1 MMATKK
7 TVYEAPAPASDKK
20 KALQTALAQID
31 KNFGKGTV
39 MRLGDRPEMNVE
51 AIPTGSLALDAAL
64 GIGGVPK
71 GRIIE
76 IYGPESSGKTTL
88 ALHILAEAQKRG
100 GEVAFVDAEHA
111 LDPVYAAALGVDT
124 DNLLVSQPDTGEQ
137 ALEITDAL
145 VRSGAVDAVVVD
157 SVAALVPKQEIEGE
171 MGDTFV
177 GLQARL
183 MSQALRKLAGTIA
196 KTNCVVIFI
205 NQLRMKIGVMY
216 GNPETTTGGNALKFY
231 SSVRL
236 DVRRIESIKEG
247 NNVIGNKTRVKVVK
261 NKVAPPFREAVFEI
275 LYGKGISKWGEL
287 VDLAVQL
294 DIIQKSGSWFSMGD
308 ERIGQGANSVKD
320 YLIANPD
327 IAEKVEAEV
336 RENLWKLN
344 NGAPKAPAK
353 AADKAVAVSADDFD
367 DEG

>member
-1 MMATKK
+1 MATKK

-287 VDLAVQL
+287 VDMAVQL
-294 DIIQKSGSWFSMGD
+294 DIIQKSGSWVSMGD

>member
-1 MMATKK
+1 MATKK
-7 TVYEAPAPASDKK
+7 TSYEAPTPASDKK
-20 KALQTALAQID
+20 KALQTALSQID

-145 VRSGAVDAVVVD
+145 VRSGAIDAVVVD

-236 DVRRIESIKEG
+236 DVRRVEAIKEG
-247 NNVIGNKTRVKVVK
+247 GNVIGNKTRVKVVK

-275 LYGKGISKWGEL
+275 MYGQGISKWGEL
-287 VDLAVQL
+287 VDLAVQM
-294 DIIQKSGSWFSMGD
+294 DIVQKSGSWFSMGE
-308 ERIGQGANSVKD
+308 ERIGQGANSVKE
-320 YLIANPD
+320 YLMKNPE
-327 IAEKVEAEV
+327 IAERVEAQV
-336 RENLWKLN
+336 REKLMATTVA
-344 NGAPKAPAK
+344 APKAPAK
-353 AADKAVAVSADDFD
+353 AAEKAVAVSADDFD
-367 DEG
+367 DED